1 MAFHPD
7 YPSDGR
13 FFVHYSLAN
22 PHRSR
27 IAQFSVTGNPD
38 IASPVETVL
47 LTVTQPHTNHNGGH
61 IEFGPDEYLYIGFGD
76 GGSQND
82 PHEHGRDPTTLLST
96 MLRIDIDSGNPYSIP
111 ADNPYVGVSGLD
123 EVWSIGLRNPWRF
136 AFDGNQLYIGDVGQD
151 ALEEVD
157 VVDVVP
163 AGYDFG
169 WSQYEGTR
177 CNTDA
182 ETVNCDTSGI
192 TFPVLEYGRSEGF
205 TVIGGRVYR
214 GSDLAQLDG
223 HYFYGDLAGWIRS
236 FRIIDGV
243 AYNKTDW
250 AGDLQNVGG
259 LVSFGSDSS
268 GELYVV
274 SIGGTI
280 YKLAAKS

>member
-1 MAFHPD
+1 
-7 YPSDGR
+7 
-13 FFVHYSLAN
+13 
-22 PHRSR
+22 
-27 IAQFSVTGNPD
+27 
-38 IASPVETVL
+38 VL
-47 LTVTQPHTNHNGGH
+47 LTLTQPAGNHNGGH
-61 IEFGPDEYLYIGFGD
+61 LEFGPDGYLYIGFGD
-76 GGSQND
+76 GGGSDD
-82 PHEHGRDPTTLLST
+82 PDADARDPSTLFGS
-96 MLRIDIDSGNPYSIP
+96 MLRIDVDSGNPYSIP

-182 ETVNCDTSGI
+182 VTVNCDTSGI

-214 GSDLAQLDG
+214 GSDVAQLDG

-236 FRIIDGV
+236 FRVIDGV

-250 AGDLQNVGG
+250 AGDLPNVGG

-280 YKLAAKS
+280 YKLAAES